1 MDEIVEIMANDFRL
15 QKFSLHVPLH
25 NMFKIMVDNFVSL
38 SINAN

>member
-1 MDEIVEIMANDFRL
+1 MANDFRL
-15 QKFSLHVPLH
+15 QRFSLQVPLP